1 MGAKTGIY
9 LLALAALAV
18 NITTQDFLLIWANG
32 SLLVMPTVKILNF
45 TRLNHLLVI
54 VARGPGYVVYATSLA
69 NAATQGVST
78 SVMPTS
84 YTTTTRREVS
94 QQSATTTTTVQTS
107 STAVSPEATPPMQ
120 VAQPGTSVPGAF
132 DAWWHAAVAAAG
144 VAVAY
149 LGRRRPV
156 GLGEV
161 DAKVLEYVRRR
172 GGAYEADVAGE
183 LGIPRTMVF
192 RAVRRL
198 EERGLVRVEKREGR
212 NWVAPAG

>member
-9 LLALAALAV
+9 LLALAALVV
-18 NITTQDFLLIWANG
+18 NITTQDLLLIWANG
-32 SLLVMPTVKILNF
+32 SLHVMPTVKILNF
-45 TRLNHLLVI
+45 TRLNHSLVI

-69 NAATQGVST
+69 NAATQRVST
-78 SVMPTS
+78 SVVPTS
-84 YTTTTRREVS
+84 YTTATRREVS

-107 STAVSPEATPPMQ
+107 STAVSPQAPPPTQ
-120 VAQPGTSVPGAF
+120 VAQLGASVPGAF
-132 DAWWHAAVAAAG
+132 DAWWPVVTATAG
-144 VAVAY
+144 AAVAY

-156 GLGEV
+156 ELGEV

-172 GGAYEADVAGE
+172 GGAYEADVARE
-183 LGIPRTMVF
+183 LGIPRATVF

-212 NWVAPAG
+212 NWVAPVG